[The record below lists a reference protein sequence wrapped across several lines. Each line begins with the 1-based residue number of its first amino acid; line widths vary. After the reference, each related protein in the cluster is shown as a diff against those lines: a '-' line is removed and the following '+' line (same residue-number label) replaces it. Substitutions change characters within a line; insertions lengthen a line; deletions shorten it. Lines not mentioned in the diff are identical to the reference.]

1 MISRRRRNI
10 RRIMR
15 RRRRRRKSGGIGA
28 GINTSKQQKYRRNRT
43 LWGPQREPRDE
54 PDTTFSGKSNG
65 NTGARE
71 IG

>member
-1 MISRRRRNI
+1 MISRRRWNI
-10 RRIMR
+10 R
-15 RRRRRRKSGGIGA
+15 RRRRRRMRRKSGGIGA
-28 GINTSKQQKYRRNRT
+28 GINTSEQQKYRRNRT